1 MLDKLRKIIIDGL
14 SPISSTEEKFQKQI
28 DEFVEDLVNRGTVR
42 KEEKDSL
49 VAQLVS
55 AICNVNREIENKID
69 EAAEAIL
76 KKLPFPFLSSRE
88 DDHKRDDHKK
98 DKDTER

>member
-14 SPISSTEEKFQKQI
+14 SPISSTEAKFQEQI

-55 AICNVNREIENKID
+55 AICNVNREIDKKID
-69 EAAEAIL
+69 ETAEAIL
-76 KKLPFPFLSSRE
+76 KKLPFPLLSSRE
-88 DDHKRDDHKK
+88 RGQKK
-98 DKDTER
+98 DKDSEG

>member
-14 SPISSTEEKFQKQI
+14 SPISSTEAKFQKQI

-49 VAQLVS
+49 VVQLVS
-55 AICNVNREIENKID
+55 AICNVNREIDNKID

-76 KKLPFPFLSSRE
+76 KKLPFSFLSSRE
-88 DDHKRDDHKK
+88 NDHKKGDHKK
-98 DKDTER
+98 D